1 MTTPR
6 VRLDESADYQP
17 AARTLLPGVALVAVT
32 FGLARYGYGLL
43 LPEMRSEFS
52 LGEGAAGLIASATY
66 AAYLIA
72 NVAVVVLM
80 KRFGS
85 KITIGLSAALAAGGM
100 VIMAVAS
107 DPAALT
113 CGVLVAG
120 AASGLAL
127 PPYSGLVASRVE
139 PRRRDRV
146 WPAISSGTG
155 WGVALAGPIAI
166 MAGDRWRLVWAAFV
180 VAAVAVGAVAV
191 LLAPARDSGSARM
204 PQLSPSWFLC
214 PKSRPLLV
222 SAVLLGLGSAVWWA
236 FCVDALRE
244 AGHGATT
251 ARIVYAGCGAAGILA
266 TLGGSALGRWGLRRG
281 YLTSCLLLA
290 GSLALLGLA
299 IGNLATAT
307 AAAIL
312 FGVFYNGVLAAQ
324 GIWSSR
330 VFSGHPVA
338 GLAAVNVAV
347 TLGTLTGPALAGL
360 GAGRYGY
367 GPALVAAAAVV
378 AMAIPFCPP
387 GARRRRKLA
396 EHDCHHAPVR
406 P

>member
-6 VRLDESADYQP
+6 VRQDESTGYDP
-17 AARTLLPGVALVAVT
+17 AARTLLPGVALIAVT

-52 LGEGAAGLIASATY
+52 LSEGQAGLIASATY

-72 NVAVVVLM
+72 NIAVVLLM
-80 KRFGS
+80 ERFGPRV
-85 KITIGLSAALAAGGM
+85 TIGLSAALAAGGM

-107 DPAALT
+107 DPLALT

-166 MAGDRWRLVWAAFV
+166 MAGDRWRLVWAVFV
-180 VAAVAVGAVAV
+180 VAAVAVGAAAV
-191 LLAPARDSGSARM
+191 LLAPARESGSARM
-204 PQLSPSWFLC
+204 PQLSPSWFFC
-214 PKSRPLLV
+214 PKSRPLLI

-244 AGHGATT
+244 AGHGPTT

-299 IGNLATAT
+299 IGHLATAT

-330 VFSGHPVA
+330 VFPGHPVA
-338 GLAAVNVAV
+338 GLAAVNIAV
-347 TLGTLTGPALAGL
+347 TLGTLIGPALAGL
-360 GAGRYGY
+360 GADRYGY

-378 AMAIPFCPP
+378 ALAIPFCPP
-387 GARRRRKLA
+387 SARRRRKLA
-396 EHDCHHAPVR
+396 EHDCHAAPVR